1 MATVGELE
9 AVLARNLA
17 EPLRKIL
24 PQTEG
29 YPIRFEI
36 KEGGRKKRKD
46 ARSWNPGSGEIVIRF
61 DRPAIGEMSGENPP
75 LPEQEN
81 PDEEVLRARLP
92 GTQTTPGSHFGD
104 FIKSLDGAEQRPGF
118 DFVALKRFRDLNLT
132 AEGYDWTGSLETRD
146 QVLRTADHNG
156 IVIIYKVPNPKA
168 PAFPVTAIRLNRQHP
183 EVVAV
188 LGEIIIAD
196 SGFQPVDLPGET
208 LSRTVLDERR

>member
-46 ARSWNPGSGEIVIRF
+46 ARSWK
-61 DRPAIGEMSGENPP
+61 
-75 LPEQEN
+75 PEQEN

-188 LGEIIIAD
+188 LGEIVIAD